1 MGSLGARNMICGVD
15 EAGKGPVI
23 GPLVVAAV
31 VVDNAKEIRD
41 LGVRDSKMLTV
52 AKRKELAN
60 LIKTK
65 FTFAVEIIEA
75 ERVDEYRMQNKLNDL
90 NREAF
95 EKLISKLNPNVAYV
109 DAADVNEHRFG
120 VQIKEKLT
128 NEKNT
133 DVISMHKADA
143 KIEIVAA
150 ASIIAKDTREN
161 EIEKL
166 KEKIG
171 DFGSGY
177 PSDER
182 TIKFLKSFYADNGK
196 WPTGTRKSWKTVERI
211 RPVKTLDDF
220 GGK

>member
-1 MGSLGARNMICGVD
+1 MICGVD

-31 VVDNAKEIRD
+31 AVNNAKDIAN
-41 LGVRDSKMLTV
+41 LGIKDSKQLTKS
-52 AKRKELAN
+52 KRKELAN
-60 LIKTK
+60 LIKEK
-65 FTFAVEIIEA
+65 FNFAVEIIEP
-75 ERVDEYRMQNKLNDL
+75 RIVDEYRRRNKLNEL

-95 EKLISKLNPNVAYV
+95 ERLISKLDPNVAYV
-109 DAADVNEHRFG
+109 DAADVNENRFG
-120 VQIKEKLT
+120 SQIKASLT
-128 NEKNT
+128 NKKDT

-143 KIEIVAA
+143 KIEVVAA
-150 ASIIAKDTREN
+150 ASIIAKETREN

-166 KEKIG
+166 KDKIG

-196 WPTGTRKSWKTVERI
+196 WPTGTRESWKTLERI

-220 GGK
+220 GGNNK

>member
-1 MGSLGARNMICGVD
+1 MICGVD
-15 EAGKGPVI
+15 EAGKGPVL

-31 VVDNAKEIRD
+31 AVDNAKDIQD
-41 LGVRDSKMLTV
+41 LGIKDSKQLTPE
-52 AKRKELAN
+52 KRKELAN
-60 LIKTK
+60 LIKNK
-65 FTFAVEIIEA
+65 FSFAIEIIEA
-75 ERVDEYRMQNKLNDL
+75 ERVDEYRRQNKLNDL

-95 EKLISKLNPNVAYV
+95 EKLISKLDPNVAYV

-120 VQIKEKLT
+120 KQIKEKLT
-128 NEKNT
+128 NEKDT

-143 KIEIVAA
+143 KIDVVAA
-150 ASIIAKDTREN
+150 ASIIAKETREN
-161 EIEKL
+161 EIRKL

-196 WPTGTRKSWKTVERI
+196 WPTGTRKSWKTVKRI

-220 GGK
+220 GEK

>member
-1 MGSLGARNMICGVD
+1 MICGVD
-15 EAGKGPVI
+15 EAGKGPVL

-31 VVDNAKEIRD
+31 AVKNAKEIEN
-41 LGVRDSKMLTV
+41 LGIKDSKQLNAT
-52 AKRKELAN
+52 KRKELAK
-60 LIKTK
+60 LIKEK
-65 FTFAVEIIEA
+65 YDYAVEIIES
-75 ERVDEYRMQNKLNDL
+75 ETVDKYRRQNKLNEL

-95 EKLISKLNPNVAYV
+95 ERVISKLNPNVAYV
-109 DAADVNEHRFG
+109 DAADVNEDRFG
-120 VQIKEKLT
+120 KQIKKRLT
-128 NEKNT
+128 NQKDT

-143 KIEIVAA
+143 KIDVVAA
-150 ASIIAKDTREN
+150 ASIIAKETREN

-166 KEKIG
+166 KGKIG

-220 GGK
+220 GEHND

>member
-1 MGSLGARNMICGVD
+1 MICGVD
-15 EAGKGPVI
+15 EAGKGPVL

-31 VVDNAKEIRD
+31 AVDNAKDIEN
-41 LGVRDSKMLTV
+41 LGIKDSKQLTP
-52 AKRKELAN
+52 AKRKELADI
-60 LIKTK
+60 IKNK
-65 FTFAVEIIEA
+65 FSFAIEIIEA
-75 ERVDEYRMQNKLNDL
+75 ERVDEYRRQNKLNDL

-95 EKLISKLNPNVAYV
+95 EKLISKLDPNVAYV

-120 VQIKEKLT
+120 KQIKEKLT
-128 NEKNT
+128 NEKDT

-143 KIEIVAA
+143 KIDVVAA
-150 ASIIAKDTREN
+150 ASIIAKETREN
-161 EIEKL
+161 EIMKL
-166 KEKIG
+166 KKEIG

-220 GGK
+220 GEK

>member
-1 MGSLGARNMICGVD
+1 MICGVD
-15 EAGKGPVI
+15 EAGKGPVL

-31 VVDNAKEIRD
+31 AVDKAKDIQD
-41 LGVRDSKMLTV
+41 LGIKDSKQLTPE
-52 AKRKELAN
+52 KRKELAN
-60 LIKTK
+60 LIKNK
-65 FTFAVEIIEA
+65 FSFAIEIIEA
-75 ERVDEYRMQNKLNDL
+75 ERVDEYRRQNKLNDL

-95 EKLISKLNPNVAYV
+95 EKLISKLDPNVAYV

-120 VQIKEKLT
+120 KQIKEKLT
-128 NEKNT
+128 NEKDT

-143 KIEIVAA
+143 KIDVVAA
-150 ASIIAKDTREN
+150 ASIIAKETREN
-161 EIEKL
+161 EIRKL

-182 TIKFLKSFYADNGK
+182 TIKFLKSFYSDNGK

-220 GGK
+220 GEK

>member
-1 MGSLGARNMICGVD
+1 MICGVD
-15 EAGKGPVI
+15 EAGKGPVV

-31 VVDNAKEIRD
+31 AVNNAKDIAN
-41 LGVRDSKMLTV
+41 LGIKDSKQLTKS
-52 AKRKELAN
+52 KRKELAN
-60 LIKTK
+60 LIKEK
-65 FTFAVEIIEA
+65 FNFAVEVIEP
-75 ERVDEYRMQNKLNDL
+75 RIVDEYRRRNKLNEL

-95 EKLISKLNPNVAYV
+95 ERLISKLDPNVAYV
-109 DAADVNEHRFG
+109 DAADVNENRFG
-120 VQIKEKLT
+120 SQIKASLT
-128 NEKNT
+128 NKKDT

-143 KIEIVAA
+143 KIEVVAA
-150 ASIIAKDTREN
+150 ASIIAKETREN

-166 KEKIG
+166 KDKIG

-196 WPTGTRKSWKTVERI
+196 WPTGTRESWKTLERI

-220 GGK
+220 GGSNE

>member
-1 MGSLGARNMICGVD
+1 MICGVD
-15 EAGKGPVI
+15 EAGKGPVL

-31 VVDNAKEIRD
+31 AVDNANDIQD
-41 LGVRDSKMLTV
+41 LGIKDSKQLTP

-60 LIKTK
+60 LIKNK
-65 FTFAVEIIEA
+65 FSFAIEIIEA
-75 ERVDEYRMQNKLNDL
+75 ERVDEYRRQNKLNDL

-120 VQIKEKLT
+120 KQIKEKLT
-128 NEKNT
+128 NENDT

-143 KIEIVAA
+143 KIDVVAA
-150 ASIIAKDTREN
+150 ASIIAKETREN
-161 EIEKL
+161 EIRKL
-166 KEKIG
+166 KEEIG

-196 WPTGTRKSWKTVERI
+196 WPKGTRKSWKTVKRI
-211 RPVKTLDDF
+211 RPVKTVDDF
-220 GGK
+220 GEK

>member
-1 MGSLGARNMICGVD
+1 MICGVD
-15 EAGKGPVI
+15 EAGKGPVL

-31 VVDNAKEIRD
+31 AVDNAKDIQD
-41 LGVRDSKMLTV
+41 LGIKDSKQLTP

-60 LIKTK
+60 LIKNK
-65 FTFAVEIIEA
+65 FSFAIEIIEA
-75 ERVDEYRMQNKLNDL
+75 ERVDEYRKQNKLNDL

-120 VQIKEKLT
+120 KQIKEKLT
-128 NEKNT
+128 NENDT

-143 KIEIVAA
+143 KIDVVAA
-150 ASIIAKDTREN
+150 ASIIAKETREN
-161 EIEKL
+161 EIRKL

-196 WPTGTRKSWKTVERI
+196 WPTGTRKSWKTVKRI

-220 GGK
+220 GEK

>member
-1 MGSLGARNMICGVD
+1 MICGVD
-15 EAGKGPVI
+15 EAGKGPVL

-31 VVDNAKEIRD
+31 AVDNAKDIQD
-41 LGVRDSKMLTV
+41 LGIKDSKQLTPE
-52 AKRKELAN
+52 KRKELSN
-60 LIKTK
+60 LIKNK
-65 FTFAVEIIEA
+65 FSFAIEIIEA
-75 ERVDEYRMQNKLNDL
+75 ERVDEYRRQNKLNDL

-95 EKLISKLNPNVAYV
+95 EKLISKLDPNVAYV

-120 VQIKEKLT
+120 KQIKEKLT
-128 NEKNT
+128 NEKDT

-143 KIEIVAA
+143 KIDVVAA
-150 ASIIAKDTREN
+150 ASIIAKETREN
-161 EIEKL
+161 AIRKL

-182 TIKFLKSFYADNGK
+182 TIKFLKSFYSDNGK

-220 GGK
+220 GEK

>member
-1 MGSLGARNMICGVD
+1 MICGVD
-15 EAGKGPVI
+15 EAGKGPVL

-31 VVDNAKEIRD
+31 AVKNAKEIEN
-41 LGVRDSKMLTV
+41 LGIKDSKQLNAT
-52 AKRKELAN
+52 KRKELAK
-60 LIKTK
+60 LIKEGYDY
-65 FTFAVEIIEA
+65 AVEVLEA
-75 ERVDEYRMQNKLNDL
+75 ETVDKYRRQNKLNEL

-95 EKLISKLNPNVAYV
+95 ERVISKLNPNVAYV
-109 DAADVNEHRFG
+109 DAADVNEDRFG
-120 VQIKEKLT
+120 KQIKKRLT
-128 NEKNT
+128 NQKDT

-143 KIEIVAA
+143 KIDVVAA
-150 ASIIAKDTREN
+150 ASIIAKETREN
-161 EIEKL
+161 DIRKL

-220 GGK
+220 GDHND

>member
-1 MGSLGARNMICGVD
+1 MICGVD
-15 EAGKGPVI
+15 EAGKGPVV
-23 GPLVVAAV
+23 GPMVVAAV
-31 VVDNAKEIRD
+31 AVENAKDIQG
-41 LGVRDSKMLTV
+41 LGVKDSKQLTPS
-52 AKRKELAN
+52 KRKELAN
-60 LIKTK
+60 IIKEK

-75 ERVDEYRMQNKLNDL
+75 EKVDEYRRQNKLNDL

-120 VQIKEKLT
+120 KRIKEKLT
-128 NEKNT
+128 NEKDT

-143 KIEIVAA
+143 KIDVVAA
-150 ASIIAKDTREN
+150 ASIIAKETRED
-161 EIEKL
+161 EIRKL
-166 KEKIG
+166 KNKIG
-171 DFGSGY
+171 NFGSGY

-196 WPTGTRKSWKTVERI
+196 WPTGTRKSWKTLERI

-220 GGK
+220 GELNE

>member
-1 MGSLGARNMICGVD
+1 MICGVD
-15 EAGKGPVI
+15 EAGKGPVV

-31 VVDNAKEIRD
+31 AVNNAKDIAN
-41 LGVRDSKMLTV
+41 LGIKDSKQLTKS
-52 AKRKELAN
+52 KRKELAN
-60 LIKTK
+60 LIKEK
-65 FTFAVEIIEA
+65 FNFAVEVIEP
-75 ERVDEYRMQNKLNDL
+75 RIVDEYRRRNKLNEL

-95 EKLISKLNPNVAYV
+95 ERLISKLNPNVAYV
-109 DAADVNEHRFG
+109 DAADVNENRFG
-120 VQIKEKLT
+120 SQIKASLT
-128 NEKNT
+128 NKKDT

-143 KIEIVAA
+143 KIEVVAA
-150 ASIIAKDTREN
+150 ASIIAKETREN

-166 KEKIG
+166 KDKIG

-196 WPTGTRKSWKTVERI
+196 WPTGTRESWKTLERI

-220 GGK
+220 GESNE